1 MKKFKQLYKQIL
13 EDYTEGGSVFNGFMG
28 NPARSAENDFGV
40 FRIDQ
45 GDSMARINAFIHRFL
60 GGSYVD
66 PNAAIKELRS
76 RLNHVGIDF
85 QFDGN
90 KVKLNPGI
98 NTFPIKHYGD
108 VFGQTPTTDL
118 SKGFDRGEDLAK
130 GVLEILCSYD
140 EDSCMWMLKGK
151 IKLGNPSG
159 PVNENVGRRVLEL
172 GTKIVK
178 GMRTATR
185 FMNKTAKNLNKANPN
200 SDQNRKEKREKLS
213 EGMLGKVMGAVKKGA
228 EVAGEVSKAADEIKG
243 MMPPMPGAG
252 SATEKS
258 GGAPETATGQAGE
271 QAAAAVAKGKT
282 EGKKDKEKFNLPK
295 EIEGLKKTTGDI
307 LSKVSEKP
315 SVTQSAAQI
324 RNQQL
329 AEEKLLIESLV
340 NKKKDSENIHR
351 KAKAHKGRSHS
362 TETNRSGSSKLH
374 SLAKKLREA
383 YSKKKKGKK
392 MCEYGCGDGGA
403 SSAGPMSATIPS
415 SETVVG
421 DPMRFKQM
429 PMFEGKLDKHTAK
442 KQSKG
447 SQDRARS
454 IMHMINRKGEIRDR
468 VLMPIFNHLL
478 QKKNKGQLKLDQIQR
493 ELYYVVNSAMR
504 KAKTTLTKTEK
515 DRVVNDLVRN
525 FSKFAKSHKLKKKPS
540 NAYRDWETDRKSTR
554 LNSSH

>member
-1 MKKFKQLYKQIL
+1 MKKFKQLYKELL

-90 KVKLNPGI
+90 RVKLNPGI
-98 NTFPIKHYGD
+98 NAFPIKHYGD

-151 IKLGNPSG
+151 IKLGNPSS
-159 PVNENVGRRVLEL
+159 PVNENIGRRVEA
-172 GTKIVK
+172 
-178 GMRTATR
+178 R
-185 FMNKTAKNLNKANPN
+185 
-200 SDQNRKEKREKLS
+200 RKEKEKLS
-213 EGMLGKVMGAVKKGA
+213 EGMLGKIVDVAKQGAK
-228 EVAGEVSKAADEIKG
+228 VAGEVSAATDQIKG
-243 MMPPMPGAG
+243 MMPPMPGSG
-252 SATEKS
+252 SATEKAGE
-258 GGAPETATGQAGE
+258 GGGSATVQAGDK
-271 QAAAAVAKGKT
+271 AADAIAKGKT

-307 LSKVSEKP
+307 LTKVSEKEP
-315 SVTQSAAQI
+315 VTQSAAQI

-351 KAKAHKGRSHS
+351 KAKAHKGEAHS

-383 YSKKKKGKK
+383 YSKKKKVKK
-392 MCEYGCGDGGA
+392 MCEYGCSDGGA
-403 SSAGPMSATIPS
+403 SSAGPMSASMPS

-421 DPMRFKQM
+421 DPMRFKQL
-429 PMFEGKLDKHTAK
+429 PIFEGKLDKHTAK

-447 SQDRARS
+447 NKDRARS
-454 IMHMINRKGEIRDR
+454 IMHLINRKGEIRDR

-525 FSKFAKSHKLKKKPS
+525 FSRFAKSHKMKKKGS
-540 NAYRDWETDRKSTR
+540 KNDRQPIAK
-554 LNSSH
+554 

>member
-159 PVNENVGRRVLEL
+159 PVNENIGRKVL
-172 GTKIVK
+172 K
-178 GMRTATR
+178 RR
-185 FMNKTAKNLNKANPN
+185 
-200 SDQNRKEKREKLS
+200 EKREKLS

-315 SVTQSAAQI
+315 SVTQSAAEI

-351 KAKAHKGRSHS
+351 KARAHRGKSHS

-540 NAYRDWETDRKSTR
+540 KGDRQPITR
-554 LNSSH
+554 

>member
-1 MKKFKQLYKQIL
+1 MKKFKQLYKELL

-90 KVKLNPGI
+90 RVKLNPGI
-98 NTFPIKHYGD
+98 NAFPIKHYGD

-159 PVNENVGRRVLEL
+159 PVNENIGRRALKV
-172 GTKIVK
+172 GTKLVK

-185 FMNKTAKNLNKANPN
+185 FMNTVATNINKQNPN
-200 SDQNRKEKREKLS
+200 SDANREAKRKEKEKLS

-243 MMPPMPGAG
+243 MMPPMPGSG
-252 SATEKS
+252 SATEKAGE
-258 GGAPETATGQAGE
+258 GGGSATDQAGDK
-271 QAAAAVAKGKT
+271 AAAAIAKGKT
-282 EGKKDKEKFNLPK
+282 EGKKDKDKEKFNLPK

-307 LSKVSEKP
+307 LTKVSEKP

-351 KAKAHKGRSHS
+351 KAKGHKGKAHS

-383 YSKKKKGKK
+383 YSKKKKVKK
-392 MCEYGCGDGGA
+392 MCEYGCSDGGA
-403 SSAGPMSATIPS
+403 SSAGPMSASMPS

-421 DPMRFKQM
+421 DPMRFKQL
-429 PMFEGKLDKHTAK
+429 PIFEGKLDKHTAK

-447 SQDRARS
+447 NQDRARS
-454 IMHMINRKGEIRDR
+454 IMHLINRKGEIRDR

-525 FSKFAKSHKLKKKPS
+525 FSRFAKSHKMKKKGSKNDKQPI
-540 NAYRDWETDRKSTR
+540 AK
-554 LNSSH
+554 